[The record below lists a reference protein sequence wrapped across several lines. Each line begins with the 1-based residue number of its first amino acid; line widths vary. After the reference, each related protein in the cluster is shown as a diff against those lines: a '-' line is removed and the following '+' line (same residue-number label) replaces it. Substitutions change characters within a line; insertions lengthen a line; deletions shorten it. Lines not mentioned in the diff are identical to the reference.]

1 MWVFFDVNFF
11 TLKFSIMP
19 QEENKKADVTITDFG
34 AFLLIE
40 IVIQKKE
47 EKKEEKKD
55 EKKS

>member
-1 MWVFFDVNFF
+1 
-11 TLKFSIMP
+11 MP